1 MPREVVGSPSVWVF
15 NKCLDIALRDMVQW
29 GNNGGRWMVGLD
41 DLGDSMI
48 LSVHLMKV
56 SFIYTLTILV
66 FES

>member
-1 MPREVVGSPSVWVF
+1 MVRFCNGLPLEVIK
-15 NKCLDIALRDMVQW
+15 KCLAVILRDMVQW